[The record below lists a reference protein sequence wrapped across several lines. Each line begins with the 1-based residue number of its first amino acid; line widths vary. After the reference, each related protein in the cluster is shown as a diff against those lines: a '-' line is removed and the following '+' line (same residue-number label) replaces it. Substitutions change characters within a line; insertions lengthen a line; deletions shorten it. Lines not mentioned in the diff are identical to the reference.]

1 MTAAWTSRLGSVTPS
16 FLIVVSTGPGSALAV
31 GSAGS
36 DFAAG
41 RADWMVSGVCEALV
55 RMLTSCSVRIAVALL
70 REQLKRIWLVA
81 AERN

>member
-1 MTAAWTSRLGSVTPS
+1 MLGFS
-16 FLIVVSTGPGSALAV
+16 
-31 GSAGS
+31 
-36 DFAAG
+36 AG